1 MVASIRTKIRA
12 LVEDELKSG
21 FETFLYTT
29 ANTFTVA
36 QENITVVTVLKNGI
50 EFSEAEYS
58 FDEVTNKITITPESA
73 NALISGDIIEVDFTY
88 YQYSNTEL
96 NNYIRAAL
104 VWISVYAYDDKDYEL
119 DEESGQED
127 VIDPTPDNRTTDLIA
142 LIVSI
147 IIKPDYTQYRLPNV
161 TVVYNGKIPK
171 EIRIEKLISKFQTG
185 LGVNEIIQFDVYSY

>member
-1 MVASIRTKIRA
+1 MVATIREKIRA
-12 LVEDELKSG
+12 LIEDELKSG

-50 EFSEAEYS
+50 ELSEAEYS